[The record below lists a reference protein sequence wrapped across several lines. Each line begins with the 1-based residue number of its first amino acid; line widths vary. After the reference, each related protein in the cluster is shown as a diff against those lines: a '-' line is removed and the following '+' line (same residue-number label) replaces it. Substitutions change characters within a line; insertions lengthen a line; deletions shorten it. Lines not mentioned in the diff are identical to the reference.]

1 MQSKNQYTLLGKL
14 TGHTGAVIC
23 MTANEDGKLYT
34 HLYLVSPVQEI
45 GGATTCVLWV
55 RREDEAAE
63 ILFYG
68 TENGWLVCWKQ
79 TASRTKAFE
88 EVNVVRL
95 VNKAEIT
102 GLSFDTTTN
111 RLLVCHRDL
120 VVQAWAVERS
130 LQLQNIFS
138 VTIDSFT
145 PKAVAWGDFKNNER
159 EILAFGLY
167 DGQIHVLRPTD
178 GQVTGTKQVG
188 GLIGDVDVHPRKGL
202 FCIDDPHQGVAI
214 YSEKEESDSECSLP
228 LVATLKPPQRRPR
241 RAKPSTPKVARALVN
256 PTAADFKAERSIPG
270 NGPGAYLDDVGR
282 AICRVVYAH
291 WGNYSKIA
299 AVYNINHTVVRRAVL
314 NEYNNADDVNN
325 DYNIVGEDFA
335 KAFPRPKKTSVIAS
349 ASRSKRGA
357 STRTSQRSRPS
368 PYKTKSAS
376 RLIQGS
382 QTAKKKIVRILTPIP
397 FSPVSISADNSTIVL
412 KRRLRV
418 RPPGPAQAEPQ
429 NPSPGPEVTLPT
441 FLQDVKGLDLSPYLP
456 IFQAK
461 GVRTM
466 NDLNV
471 LVGLKK
477 PQMADAF
484 KTLFGAT
491 LTEFQLVIL
500 QYAVLDSQ

>member
-1 MQSKNQYTLLGKL
+1 
-14 TGHTGAVIC
+14 

-145 PKAVAWGDFKNNER
+145 PQSGGLGRLQKQRA

-202 FCIDDPHQGVAI
+202 FCIDDPTSRGGDIQ
-214 YSEKEESDSECSLP
+214 
-228 LVATLKPPQRRPR
+228 
-241 RAKPSTPKVARALVN
+241 VARALVN

-335 KAFPRPKKTSVIAS
+335 KAFPRPKKTSVIVS
-349 ASRSKRGA
+349 FGFTLQTRSIDEDVSSDRA
-357 STRTSQRSRPS
+357 PS

-397 FSPVSISADNSTIVL
+397 FSPSPS
-412 KRRLRV
+412 
-418 RPPGPAQAEPQ
+418 PGPAQAEPQ

-471 LVGLKK
+471 LVW
-477 PQMADAF
+477 A
-484 KTLFGAT
+484 
-491 LTEFQLVIL
+491 
-500 QYAVLDSQ
+500 